1 MNLQSPLLD
10 GVRVTLLPLQESHI
24 PGLTD
29 AANDPAIWAYMTPL
43 RNQDDVERFVH
54 QALQEQQA
62 GKGIPFSVYD
72 KQQDKIVGSTRLF
85 DIFAE
90 HRNLEIG
97 HTWYNPG
104 VWRTRVNTECKY
116 LLLTHCFETLDQLR
130 VQIKTDLRNERSQT
144 AIARLGAQ
152 REGILRQHRVMH
164 DGYIRDTVMFSI
176 LDKEWPQVKER
187 LQGFLNA
194 YADAALS

>member
-1 MNLQSPLLD
+1 MNLQPPLLD
-10 GVRVTLLPLQESHI
+10 GTRVTLLPLQESHI
-24 PGLTD
+24 PGLAE

-43 RNQDDVERFVH
+43 ARLVDVQKFVH
-54 QALQEQQA
+54 QALEEQQA
-62 GKGIPFSVYD
+62 GKGIPFTVYD
-72 KQQDKIVGSTRLF
+72 KQQDKIVGSTRFF

-97 HTWYNPG
+97 HTWYNPQ

-116 LLLTHCFETLDQLR
+116 MLLQYCFETLDLLR
-130 VQIKTDLRNERSQT
+130 VQLKTDLRNERSQA

-152 REGILRQHRVMH
+152 REGVLRQHRVMH

-176 LDKEWPQVKER
+176 LDTEWSQVKVR
-187 LQGFLNA
+187 LEGFLNA
-194 YADAALS
+194 YADTAL